1 MAMFRSWRSYH
12 DFQRSVMWE
21 HRYVR
26 SRESEEFLK
35 GVSATAAARKET
47 LKKHSIFWRAQLGHE
62 WRKEGEEP
70 KTFDVECALPPE
82 RMKPCPDHAPEGRAN
97 PKGIPCL
104 YLATKKETAV
114 SEVRPWIGSYVSLG
128 QFETVRRLT
137 LIDCSHNHGDPLFH
151 FFLGREKPL
160 TTEEIE
166 KTVWSNIDSAFAA
179 PIARNDDI
187 AAYAGT
193 QIIAE
198 LIKSMGYDG
207 VAYRSDFGKDGHN
220 IALFDI
226 DAARLINC
234 QLYSVDTVSIGFSI
248 HDNMYFMKDPP

>member
-1 MAMFRSWRSYH
+1 MAMFKSWRSYH
-12 DFQRSVMWE
+12 HFQRSVMWDR
-21 HRYVR
+21 RYIQ

-35 GVSATAAARKET
+35 MVSATATAREET
-47 LKKHSIFWRAQLGHE
+47 VKKDSIFWRAQLGHE
-62 WRKEGEEP
+62 WQKEGEEP
-70 KTFDVECALPPE
+70 ETYDVERALPPE

-137 LIDCSHNHGDPLFH
+137 VIDCSYNHGDPLFH
-151 FFLGREKPL
+151 FFVGREKPL
-160 TTEEIE
+160 TAEEIE

-179 PIARNDDI
+179 PIARDDDV

-207 VAYRSDFGKDGHN
+207 VAYRSNFGMNGHN

-226 DAARLINC
+226 DVARLINC
-234 QLYSVDTVSIGFSI
+234 QLYRVDAVNIEFSI
-248 HDNMYFMKDPP
+248 RDNMYFMKDPP